1 MRPVHSLGR
10 NIARGL
16 DSITIGALS
25 LTPTFDNGIYEY
37 SVNTSNAS
45 NKVTVVPTNAASDV
59 VITNNGNIVNNGTS
73 ASWQNGTNELVIVVD
88 ELEYIVNVTRR

>member
-1 MRPVHSLGR
+1 MRPAHSLGR

-16 DSITIGALS
+16 DSITLGTLS

-73 ASWQNGTNELVIVVD
+73 ASWRNGENNVVIAVD
-88 ELEYIVNVTRR
+88 GLEYHITVVRG